1 MRLTALVP
9 MASVGDVTR
18 SIAFYR
24 RLGFEVG
31 NTHAPEGVT
40 EPVWAW
46 LSSGGAQL
54 MLAAT
59 NEPVD
64 APSRSVL
71 FYLYTA
77 DVAGFRDTL
86 LRQGVEAGEITRPFY
101 NPEGEF
107 KVVDPDGYVLM
118 VTHT

>member
-1 MRLTALVP
+1 MTLKALVP
-9 MASVGDVTR
+9 MARVRDVTR

-24 RLGFEVG
+24 KLGFEVG
-31 NTHAPEGVT
+31 NTHAPEGAT

-46 LSSGGAQL
+46 LGSGGAQL

-71 FYLYTA
+71 FYLYAA
-77 DVAGFRDTL
+77 DVAGFRDAL
-86 LRQGVEAGEITRPFY
+86 LREGIEAGEIKRPFY

-107 KVVDPDGYVLM
+107 EVVDPDGYVLM
-118 VTHT
+118 VTHA